1 MKYNLVRHKNIKLL
15 ISDECSREI
24 LLEHLP
30 EIEALAEKVSHFYTN
45 LMHATQDDAA
55 SIEAEKKLL
64 LSKIGFNII
73 GLPFSNHDAELYAL
87 DKKLNYKILQLIE
100 YERINVDVEKPLKT
114 LAVRHINNSEH
125 KNLAQYIEYLIK
137 KDLGLL

>member
-1 MKYNLVRHKNIKLL
+1 MKYNLLKHKNMKLL

-24 LLEHLP
+24 LLTYLP
-30 EIEALAEKVSHFYTN
+30 EIEALAKKVSHFYAN
-45 LMHATQDDAA
+45 LMHATNDDAA

-64 LSKIGFNII
+64 LSKIGYNII

-125 KNLAQYIEYLIK
+125 KNLAKYIEYLIK